1 LRFAAL
7 LLFLLLTR
15 SVFVTRGLLCFC
27 ILLFRGIGILALLLF
42 LSLSGIKALLVGIVK
57 GKRLELWG
65 SLNILLYLL
74 AILYESGGL
83 AVT

>member
-1 LRFAAL
+1 M
-7 LLFLLLTR
+7 
-15 SVFVTRGLLCFC
+15 
-27 ILLFRGIGILALLLF
+27 ALLLF